1 MADLMNALLNDT
13 QPEKPKPEENAARV
27 PSKGL
32 IETLLQLL
40 NVKGLK
46 PNQQMADSLNQ
57 LDQQDR

>member
-1 MADLMNALLNDT
+1 MADLMNTLLDNQ
-13 QPEKPKPEENAARV
+13 QPEQPQPDQNAARV

-46 PNQQMADSLNQ
+46 PNQQTTDALNQ
-57 LDQQDR
+57 IALQDK